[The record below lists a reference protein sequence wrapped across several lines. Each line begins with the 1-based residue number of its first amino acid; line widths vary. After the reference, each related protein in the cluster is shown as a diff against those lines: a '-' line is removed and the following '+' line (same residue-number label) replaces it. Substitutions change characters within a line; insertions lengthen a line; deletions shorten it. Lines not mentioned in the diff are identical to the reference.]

1 MDKKDKIILSIYF
14 VFTILIVI
22 FVSLGGI
29 NSEIVTRW
37 LVVFFLL
44 IQILLFPFF
53 KYLTSRLSPK
63 WKFVILATIFA
74 MIVEGFHMIS
84 KPLDQSLLITIGM
97 PFSQMMKYYLIDL
110 IFTTPAYVIIF
121 LVMWWFIKTYEYS
134 FWQFV
139 LVMGIGQALG
149 DGSFFFLFN
158 PGLLLL
164 IPYVALNYNAM
175 NIIPYTLVKDNL
187 GKKRNSWKKYLA
199 LVVIPIVYII
209 CGATIKAVAGLLHLW

>member
-199 LVVIPIVYII
+199 LIVIPIVYII